1 ATFKPISLSQ
11 ISLSSTHQRQTPSL
25 AMYPR
30 RSPASPPPPVWL
42 TWKNWESV
50 AVGISELPREA
61 STYVLWEAFSKEG
74 NIFSIDIFE
83 DRNGNRSSRGR
94 IRFKPPPAR
103 DFWLDQ
109 TYPLKLRSGL
119 TCYLH
124 LNIELNF
131 YDPWVPSPVCEGVL
145 YPTEIEL
152 NLTKLDIGVCPDET
166 TFFPMRTFENSDSL
180 KAVVDVRN
188 RALYI
193 LFELT
198 IRQSKMNS
206 PHIAAPPSL
215 FRIRVKFI
223 ELSKIWETRNDDT
236 SEQSYVIVLDAPP
249 IFHRQSS
256 TPAFNSEVIW
266 RASDTWYRQ
275 TSVVHNPL
283 SQANITT
290 NLRKSG
296 QIIDTGRWNVF
307 KITFSPDDVNN
318 LKVIQEIL
326 KDHNIVVNDGSNLTE
341 STVRPQAVW
350 QWIDHTEL
358 THGISMLENL
368 YDQDFIHL
376 SFPVR
381 YQLEVCLSNRYFS
394 EFAVTKSFLLKLVDL
409 GETDAKLLLEHVAT
423 SRKTY
428 LNPMQIFNLQF
439 RKPKPKLSKYCC
451 YMRIARVTPTTI
463 YYSTPTVDTS
473 NRVTRRYIEFADRF
487 LRVRFTDEVTQG
499 RIHSSFNDSND
510 ETFTRVKRTLTRGI
524 TIGGRHYEFLAFGN
538 SQFREHGAYFFA
550 PTPDLTA
557 AHIRAWMGQFNHI
570 RNIAKCAARLGQCFS
585 TTRPVSGCRVEIK
598 MCEEVVRNGF
608 TFSDGVG
615 KISKF
620 LAEMTVTDLDI
631 ETRTG
636 KPPSAFQFR
645 LGGCKGLLVVSPDPR
660 PKEIHI
666 RPSQLKFEADAA
678 GLEIIRWSRYYPA
691 TLNRQ
696 MILALSALRIS
707 DRVFH
712 QKLNIMLEDL
722 NLAMSQVEPAVRQLH
737 RFVDPNHI
745 TISLARM
752 VKEGF
757 MQTNEPFVTSMLQLW
772 KTWHLKN
779 IKEKAHIVI
788 DQGAN
793 LFGCMDEI
801 GVLKGQFNQST
812 NLRNSSYEERIAA
825 LPEIFVQV
833 CRLEGGKPVIIKG
846 LCIIARNP
854 SLHAGDIRVVN
865 AVDKPELRYLCDVVV
880 LPQTGDRDLAS
891 MCSGGDLDGDDYM
904 ILWDQDLIP
913 QNWFMTPMK
922 YTSKKAPDLD
932 HDVTVDEITSF
943 FVTYMKNDRLPR
955 IAHAHM
961 AHADRLS
968 GGVLENKCQQLAR
981 LHSDA
986 VDYVKTGSVAN
997 MDRDLEPRQWPHFME
1012 KKHKRPEQIYQSR
1025 KILGQ
1030 IYDAVETKDFT
1041 PTLNLPF
1048 DARILNCGLVPA
1060 SEQYL
1065 EFAADLKFE
1074 YDTAVRRIMAQF
1086 DIKTEFEVW
1095 STFVMSHN
1103 CLCRDY
1109 KIHEDL
1115 GRVAGSLR
1123 EGFRQKCYEKVG
1135 GRTFEETAP
1144 LVVALYRVTHEEMTY
1159 ALQAQGN
1166 PILNDYDDTDELG
1179 SEASDK
1185 IQLPL
1190 ISFPWVFHESLG
1202 RIATGNFKIPVVDEV
1217 VDGELPQVKK
1227 KIYTQAEVQMLL
1239 AGLKSH
1245 ATEMATKSDSIGSFS
1260 PKSAPPIQNSPQG
1273 HCNDSAVNFD
1283 PHVPGVES
1291 GIHLGGLHESK
1302 EAAELSTDKKSH
1314 KAGEAGDQG
1323 CEAINIV
1330 EIVEENGGVEPS
1342 ALDDLLRLIG
1352 QD

>member
-1 ATFKPISLSQ
+1 
-11 ISLSSTHQRQTPSL
+11 
-25 AMYPR
+25 MYPR
-30 RSPASPPPPVWL
+30 RSPVSPPPPVWL
-42 TWKNWESV
+42 TWRNWESV
-50 AVGISELPREA
+50 AVGVSDLPKGT
-61 STYVLWEAFSKEG
+61 STYALWEAFSNEG

-94 IRFKPPPAR
+94 IRFKPPPTR
-103 DFWLDQ
+103 DFWSNQ
-109 TYPLKLRSGL
+109 TYPFKLRNGL
-119 TCYLH
+119 ICYLQ
-124 LNIELNF
+124 LNIELNS
-131 YDPWVPSPVCEGVL
+131 YEPWVPSPVREGVF

-152 NLTKLDIGVCPDET
+152 YLSKLDVGVCPDEK
-166 TFFPMRTFENSDSL
+166 TFFPMRTFESSNSL
-180 KAVVDVRN
+180 KSVWDVRA

-193 LFELT
+193 FFELA
-198 IRQSKMNS
+198 IRQSSSKRTGVVT
-206 PHIAAPPSL
+206 PPSL
-215 FRIRVKFI
+215 YRIRMKFF
-223 ELSKIWETRNDDT
+223 ELSKVWETKNNGT
-236 SEQSYVIVLDAPP
+236 SEHCYVIVLDAPP
-249 IFHRQSS
+249 IFHRQTS
-256 TPAFNSEVIW
+256 TTAFNSEITW

-283 SQANITT
+283 SQANIST

-307 KITFSPDDVNN
+307 KITFSRDDVHN

-326 KDHNIVVNDGSNLTE
+326 KDHNIIINDGGFTE

-350 QWIDHTEL
+350 KWIDHTES
-358 THGISMLENL
+358 THGMSMLGNL
-368 YDQDFIHL
+368 YDQDFVHL
-376 SFPVR
+376 PFSVR

-394 EFAVTKSFLLKLVDL
+394 EFAVAKKFLLKLMEL
-409 GETDAKLLLEHVAT
+409 GEANAKVLLEHVAT
-423 SRKTY
+423 SRKSY
-428 LNPMQIFNLQF
+428 IDPMQIFNLQF
-439 RKPKPKLSKYCC
+439 RKPKSKLSKHCC
-451 YMRIARVTPTTI
+451 YMRTARVTPTTI

-524 TIGGRHYEFLAFGN
+524 TVGDRHYEFLAFGN

-570 RNIAKCAARLGQCFS
+570 RNIAKFAARLGQCFS

-615 KISKF
+615 KISRF
-620 LAEMTVTDLDI
+620 LAEMTVTDLNI

-645 LGGCKGLLVVSPDPR
+645 LGGCKGLLVVSPDPQ

-666 RPSQLKFEADAA
+666 RPSQLKFEAKAN

-696 MILALSALRIS
+696 MILALSALKIP

-752 VKEGF
+752 VREGF
-757 MQTNEPFVTSMLQLW
+757 MQINEPFVTSMLQLW
-772 KTWHLKN
+772 KAWHLKN
-779 IKEKAHIVI
+779 IKEKVHIVI

-793 LFGCMDEI
+793 LFGCMDEM
-801 GVLKGQFNQST
+801 GVLKGQFNHSPR
-812 NLRNSSYEERIAA
+812 LRTASYEERITAV
-825 LPEIFVQV
+825 PEIFVQV
-833 CRLEGGKPVIIKG
+833 CRLEGGKPEVIKG
-846 LCIIARNP
+846 LCILARNP

-880 LPQTGDRDLAS
+880 LPKTGDRDLAS

-904 ILWDQDLIP
+904 VLWDQDLIP

-922 YTSKKAPDLD
+922 YSSNKAPDMD

-943 FVTYMKNDRLPR
+943 FVTYMKNDSLPR

-961 AHADRLS
+961 AHADRLN
-968 GGVLENKCQQLAR
+968 GGVRETKCQQLAK

-1030 IYDAVETKDFT
+1030 IYDAVETKDFA

-1048 DARILNCGLVPA
+1048 DARILNCELVPA

-1065 EFAADLKFE
+1065 EFAADLKVN

-1115 GRVAGSLR
+1115 GRITGSLR
-1123 EGFRQKCYEKVG
+1123 EGFRHTCYEKVG

-1144 LVVALYRVTHEEMTY
+1144 LVVALYRVTHEEMAYT
-1159 ALQAQGN
+1159 LQAQKN
-1166 PILNDYDDTDELG
+1166 PVLNDYDDTDEAG
-1179 SEASDK
+1179 SEEGGK

-1190 ISFPWVFHESLG
+1190 ISFPWIFHEFLG
-1202 RIATGNFKIPVVDEV
+1202 KIAIGNFNMPVADAVA
-1217 VDGELPQVKK
+1217 DGELPQVKK
-1227 KIYTQAEVQMLL
+1227 RFTPRR
-1239 AGLKSH
+1239 
-1245 ATEMATKSDSIGSFS
+1245 SDSVAGV
-1260 PKSAPPIQNSPQG
+1260 NSHTSG
-1273 HCNDSAVNFD
+1273 F
-1283 PHVPGVES
+1283 ES
-1291 GIHLGGLHESK
+1291 DVHLGRRHEGK
-1302 EAAELSTDKKSH
+1302 EEAELCTDTSSH
-1314 KAGEAGDQG
+1314 KACEAGG
-1323 CEAINIV
+1323 ENHESRAMV
-1330 EIVEENGGVEPS
+1330 EIVEQGGDVEPG
-1342 ALDDLLRLIG
+1342 ALDDLLRLLVG
-1352 QD
+1352 D

>member
-1 ATFKPISLSQ
+1 
-11 ISLSSTHQRQTPSL
+11 
-25 AMYPR
+25 MYPH
-30 RSPASPPPPVWL
+30 RSTPAPPPPVWL
-42 TWKNWESV
+42 TWRNWESV
-50 AVGISELPREA
+50 AVGISDLPREA
-61 STYVLWEAFSKEG
+61 NTRILWEAFTKEG
-74 NIFSIDIFE
+74 NIFSVDIFE
-83 DRNGNRSSRGR
+83 DRKGNRSSRGR

-119 TCYLH
+119 TCYLQ
-124 LNIELNF
+124 LNIELNS
-131 YDPWVPSPVCEGVL
+131 YDPWVPSPVREGVL

-152 NLTKLDIGVCPDET
+152 NLTKLDIGVCPDEK
-166 TFFPMRTFENSDSL
+166 TFFPMRTFDNSDSL
-180 KAVVDVRN
+180 KAVVDIRN
-188 RALYI
+188 RALSI
-193 LFELT
+193 LFDVK
-198 IRQSKMNS
+198 IRQSNS
-206 PHIAAPPSL
+206 KHKSLAAPPSL
-215 FRIRVKFI
+215 FRIRVKFF

-236 SEQSYVIVLDAPP
+236 SEQSYFIVLDAPAV
-249 IFHRQSS
+249 FHRQAS
-256 TPAFNSEVIW
+256 TTVFNSEIIW

-307 KITFSPDDVNN
+307 KITFSPDDVDN
-318 LKVIQEIL
+318 LKVIHEIL
-326 KDHNIVVNDGSNLTE
+326 KDHNIVINDGSNVTE
-341 STVRPQAVW
+341 SNVRPQAVW
-350 QWIDHTEL
+350 QWVDHTEL
-358 THGISMLENL
+358 THGMSMLENL
-368 YDQDFIHL
+368 YDQDFVHL
-376 SFPVR
+376 PFPVR
-381 YQLEVCLSNRYFS
+381 YQLEVCLSNSYFS
-394 EFAVTKSFLLKLVDL
+394 EFAVTKEFLLKLVSL
-409 GETDAKLLLEHVAT
+409 EETDAKFLLEYVAT
-423 SRKTY
+423 SRKRY
-428 LNPMQIFNLQF
+428 LDPMEIFTLQF
-439 RKPKPKLSKYCC
+439 RKPKIKLSKHCC
-451 YMRIARVTPTTI
+451 YMRTARVTPTTI

-473 NRVTRRYIEFADRF
+473 NRVTRRYIEFAERF

-524 TIGGRHYEFLAFGN
+524 TIGDRHYEFLAFGN

-550 PTPDLTA
+550 PTPNLTA

-585 TTRPVSGCRVEIK
+585 TTRPVSGCGVDIK
-598 MCEEVVRNGF
+598 MCQEVVRNGF

-631 ETRTG
+631 QTRTG

-645 LGGCKGLLVVSPDPR
+645 LGGCKGLLVVSSDPR

-666 RPSQLKFEADAA
+666 RPSQLKFEAEAA

-696 MILALSALRIS
+696 MILALSALRIP

-712 QKLNIMLEDL
+712 QKLNMMLEDL

-772 KTWHLKN
+772 KAWHLKN

-793 LFGCMDEI
+793 LFGCMDEK

-812 NLRNSSYEERIAA
+812 NIRTASYEERIAA
-825 LPEIFVQV
+825 IPEIFMQV
-833 CRLEGGKPVIIKG
+833 CRLEGCKPEVIKG
-846 LCIIARNP
+846 LCILARNP

-865 AVDKPELRYLCDVVV
+865 AVDKPELRHLCDVVV
-880 LPQTGDRDLAS
+880 LPKTGDRDLAS

-904 ILWDQDLIP
+904 VLWDQDLIP
-913 QNWFMTPMK
+913 QNWFMAPMK
-922 YTSKKAPDLD
+922 YTSNKAPDLS

-943 FVTYMKNDRLPR
+943 FVTYMKNDSLPR

-961 AHADRLS
+961 AHADKLPY
-968 GGVLENKCQQLAR
+968 GILEQKCQQLAK

-1012 KKHKRPEQIYQSR
+1012 KKHKRPEQIYHSI

-1048 DARILNCGLVPA
+1048 DARILDCGLVPA

-1065 EFAADLKFE
+1065 EFAADLKVN
-1074 YDTAVRRIMAQF
+1074 YDTAVRRIMAQY

-1123 EGFRQKCYEKVG
+1123 EGFRQTCYEKVG
-1135 GRTFEETAP
+1135 GRTFEESAP

-1159 ALQAQGN
+1159 ALQAQAN
-1166 PILNDYDDTDELG
+1166 PVLNDYDDTDELG
-1179 SEASDK
+1179 SEGGAK

-1190 ISFPWVFHESLG
+1190 ISFPWIFHEFLG
-1202 RIATGNFKIPVVDEV
+1202 KIAMGSYKMPVADEV
-1217 VDGELPQVKK
+1217 PDGELPQINK

-1239 AGLKSH
+1239 AGLKSLTTGM
-1245 ATEMATKSDSIGSFS
+1245 ATESDSVGSVS
-1260 PKSAPPIQNSPQG
+1260 PQTAPPANTPQA
-1273 HCNDSAVNFD
+1273 HYIEPVVDVN
-1283 PHVPGVES
+1283 PHVPGFEPGV
-1291 GIHLGGLHESK
+1291 HLGGLHESK
-1302 EAAELSTDKKSH
+1302 EAELSTDTKSRE
-1314 KAGEAGDQG
+1314 AGEGGGEG
-1323 CEAINIV
+1323 CEARDII
-1330 EIVEENGGVEPS
+1330 EIVEVNGGVESS

-1352 QD
+1352 ND